1 MKKISFFV
9 GVLCTFSFTL
19 TVANAIPENAEYAT
33 VDSTGVYVDGKPMR
47 LLAGEIHYFRVM
59 PDQWKDSLLKLR
71 ACGLNTVSTYSPWN
85 LHEPTRGEFNFSGGL
100 DLKKFLRTAQDL
112 GLKVM
117 FRPGPYICSE
127 WDFGGLPW
135 WLNNVDG
142 LRIRSI
148 NPQFMEASRAY
159 LKRILSEAEEY
170 FCNNGGPII
179 AIQLDNGYA
188 SFSNDIRYIET
199 LRDIVRESGF
209 KGILYTADGDSNT
222 RVNATKAKGVWRT
235 LMIGNNLKSG
245 IDVMNKVQPNM
256 PQMISEFWSGQG
268 LRVGRPMYYRAID
281 VLAKDLDSA
290 LAEGAH
296 ICCYMFH
303 GGTTFGLMSG
313 ALLEGKY
320 TPFTSSYEVDAVLNE
335 AGDTTPKYDAF
346 RKVFLKYN
354 PDASKF
360 EVPANAPK
368 KAFGKIKFTKVASMV
383 DNIKNL
389 SAKTV
394 SSPTTITMEEM
405 GYPYGFIHYS
415 SYVDHVAFP
424 LSMKIDGLRDRAWV
438 SLDGKHQAVFDRNS
452 PNQACELDIPESG
465 ARLDILV
472 ENRGRLDFG
481 LKLLD
486 NKKGILG
493 GVIINKTQQ
502 YQANWAIDSIP
513 LTCLKKIDWKN
524 SFNDIKYPAFFSGE
538 VNVDNPAQT
547 FIKVNGVRGYLWV
560 NGFLLGRYESSGPIV
575 TSFVPASLLKT
586 GKNIIEIL
594 ELEKLNDFSAESIND
609 AIRLRK

>member
-1 MKKISFFV
+1 MKKILSFICA
-9 GVLCTFSFTL
+9 LCALLS
-19 TVANAIPENAEYAT
+19 VADAMPKNAKYADI
-33 VDSTGVYVDGKPMR
+33 DSTGVYVDGKPMR
-47 LLAGEIHYFRVM
+47 LLAGEMHYFRVL
-59 PDQWKDSLLKLR
+59 PEQWKDSLLKLR

-85 LHEPTRGEFNFSGGL
+85 LHEPKRGEFVFSGGL
-100 DLKKFLRTAQDL
+100 DLKKFLQTAKDL
-112 GLKVM
+112 NIKVM

-135 WLNNVDG
+135 WLNNIEG

-148 NPQFMEASRAY
+148 NPQFMEASKAY
-159 LKRILSEAEEY
+159 LKRILEEAEEY

-199 LRDIVRESGF
+199 LRDIVRDSGF

-235 LMIGNNLKSG
+235 LMIGNNLKGG

-256 PQMISEFWSGQG
+256 PQMISEYWVGQG
-268 LRVGRPMYYRAID
+268 LRAGRPMYHRDINAL
-281 VLAKDLDSA
+281 VKDLDSV
-290 LAEGAH
+290 LAEGVH

-313 ALLEGKY
+313 ALIDGKY

-354 PDASKF
+354 PDAAKY

-368 KAFGKIKFTKVASMV
+368 KAYGKFKFTKVASMR
-383 DNIKNL
+383 DNLKNL
-389 SAKTV
+389 SAKTE
-394 SSPTTITMEEM
+394 SSPTTLTMEEM

-415 SYVDHVAFP
+415 SHVDHVAFP
-424 LSMKIDGLRDRAWV
+424 LSLRIDGLRDRAWI
-438 SLDGKHQAVFDRNS
+438 SLDGKHQAIFDRNTPEQS
-452 PNQACELDIPESG
+452 CNLNIPEQG

-486 NKKGILG
+486 NKKGILN
-493 GVIINKTQQ
+493 GVVINKTQQ
-502 YQANWAIDSIP
+502 YQANWTIDSIP
-513 LTCLKKIDWKN
+513 LTSLKKLEWKN
-524 SFNDIKYPAFFSGE
+524 SLENIKYPAFFSGE
-538 VNVDNPAQT
+538 MNVENPAQT
-547 FIKVNGVRGYLWV
+547 FIKVNGTRGYIWI
-560 NGFLLGRYESSGPIV
+560 NGFLLGRYDSSGPIV
-575 TSFVPASLLKT
+575 TSFIPAPLLKS
-586 GKNIIEIL
+586 GKNTIEIL
-594 ELEKLNDFSAESIND
+594 ELESMRDFSAESLDN
-609 AIRLRK
+609 AIRLKK